1 MFICLLGVFPQ
12 DDYPEE
18 VSTDEDDEMFG
29 SRKRLKRKG
38 RRQADE
44 EEEEEEEVPAAKKK
58 KKSGNYVLIFG
69 TAMKIAGCLVS
80 SAARSTEAGWPEGA
94 VLVRA

>member
-1 MFICLLGVFPQ
+1 
-12 DDYPEE
+12 
-18 VSTDEDDEMFG
+18 MFG